1 MVRSEATFPPSF
13 TTDPNFKAIDNYGN
27 STKNFITSA
36 IFEGIIGI
44 ENFKHVSSSSENQFM
59 LAIGNHPFQYNN
71 EVSYGKLYS
80 YTYQRHR
87 LVLLI
92 NSIIDEIESSFHCIN
107 NDIYSIMYFLLLL
120 ILF

>member
-80 YTYQRHR
+80 YTYLRHR

-107 NDIYSIMYFLLLL
+107 NDIYSIM
-120 ILF
+120 